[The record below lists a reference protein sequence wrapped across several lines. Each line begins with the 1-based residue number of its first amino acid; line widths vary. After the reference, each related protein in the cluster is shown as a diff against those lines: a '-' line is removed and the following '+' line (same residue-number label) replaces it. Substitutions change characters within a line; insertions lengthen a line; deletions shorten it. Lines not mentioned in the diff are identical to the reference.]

1 MEEKKSLDLHTELP
15 AQITW
20 SPPRT
25 MQQQHTGSAS
35 GCHGLYGKGLLS
47 KGIFYRSAR
56 SRCETEGQIDSGFLS
71 TTWQKNSTWQQGTA
85 EHLPLGEDQGVSI
98 RTVHRNW
105 VSCTTHCPVFPWKH
119 VPGQQLLCQPGF
131 LPSAKCKRVGLTAAG
146 KGETTLSN
154 QPHASPQ
161 GFREWMQ
168 LGQAPVHTFWMA
180 SK

>member
-1 MEEKKSLDLHTELP
+1 MVYMAKASCLREFSTD
-15 AQITW
+15 
-20 SPPRT
+20 
-25 MQQQHTGSAS
+25 QHVPGVRRKDK
-35 GCHGLYGKGLLS
+35 LIL
-47 KGIFYRSAR
+47 
-56 SRCETEGQIDSGFLS
+56 GFS
-71 TTWQKNSTWQQGTA
+71 TIWQKNSTWQQGTA

-146 KGETTLSN
+146 KAETTLSN